1 MTVLGMGS
9 ALLTI
14 NAISVVNPISTDT
27 STRSALL
34 GMSVRASPIAAALLR
49 KERTAILKSATDA
62 KPIGNFDDVSVLL
75 EVMPKCKMA

>member
-1 MTVLGMGS
+1 MGS